1 MSAARPLFP
10 RKRTSIRD
18 LAMSHS
24 CHKPTHAPQQTAPLF
39 DHLIGGHLHN
49 QRHREAERLGRL
61 KIDDKFELGRLLD
74 REIGRFS
81 PLENAI
87 HVNRRLPELI
97 GEIHSIRDET
107 AAFREDTDRVDSRKS
122 DGEPPARL

>member
-1 MSAARPLFP
+1 
-10 RKRTSIRD
+10 
-18 LAMSHS
+18 
-24 CHKPTHAPQQTAPLF
+24 
-39 DHLIGGHLHN
+39 LHN

-107 AAFREDTDRVDSRKS
+107 AAFREDTDRVDSRNLMAS
-122 DGEPPARL
+122 RLPDYEVAVNMGKCIQENDQAAVWLAAQTG